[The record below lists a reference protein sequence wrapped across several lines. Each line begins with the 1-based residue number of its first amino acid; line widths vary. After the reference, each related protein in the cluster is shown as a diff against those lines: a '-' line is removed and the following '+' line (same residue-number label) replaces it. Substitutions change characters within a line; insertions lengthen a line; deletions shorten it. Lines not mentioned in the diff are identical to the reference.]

1 MITTATIAAHIAMM
15 RTLDPD
21 YAEYARGWYWNL
33 LGPYIRLANRRALLL
48 RPSVLSVELDFFCEA
63 P

>member
-33 LGPYIRLANRRALLL
+33 LGPYIAPARAFET
-48 RPSVLSVELDFFCEA
+48 P
-63 P
+63 